1 MQIPEYQ
8 RYNNERDIA
17 LLDNS
22 SISFLYE
29 LNSNGI
35 SISPILSETDSGMGL
50 ERSRGLGIKRFIHII
65 PQGFRLSHF
74 HH

>member
-35 SISPILSETDSGMGL
+35 SIS
-50 ERSRGLGIKRFIHII
+50 RFSRN
-65 PQGFRLSHF
+65 STSY
-74 HH
+74 

>member
-8 RYNNERDIA
+8 RCNNERDIA

-35 SISPILSETDSGMGL
+35 SISPILSEFDLILIRYGSGKK
-50 ERSRGLGIKRFIHII
+50 SRTRN
-65 PQGFRLSHF
+65 
-74 HH
+74 